1 MPATVTLAIFA
12 VRSLATLGFVAQIE
26 PILCVVAKQGSQ
38 WLYSIYLPWVT
49 NNRTILKAYLHVRFQ
64 AAILH

>member
-1 MPATVTLAIFA
+1 MPATMTVA
-12 VRSLATLGFVAQIE
+12 VLSIATLGFVEQIE
-26 PILCVVAKQGSQ
+26 QILCVVAPKVASGYAQYTS
-38 WLYSIYLPWVT
+38 WVT